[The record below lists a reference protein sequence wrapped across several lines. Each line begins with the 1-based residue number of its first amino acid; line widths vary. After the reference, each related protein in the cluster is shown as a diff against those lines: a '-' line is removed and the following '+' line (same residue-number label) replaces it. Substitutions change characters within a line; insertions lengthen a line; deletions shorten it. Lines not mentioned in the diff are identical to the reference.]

1 MNIELWRN
9 VKIVDTSAT
18 ATKRLIKIIAV
29 GLVTA
34 ILLGTTIGHTKQMD
48 NTEIEY
54 LKKRIKKHEGYKELP
69 YNLKYTRKR
78 VEGGEIQAEIIK
90 ENFQTGGFGHKILKG
105 EKAPEGGYTKE
116 YWEGVFEKDFK
127 NAHDGALK
135 LLGDSNVHPTAV
147 GIVTEMV
154 YQMGYN
160 GVSTFKNTLKLI
172 KDGRYQDA
180 SIEMLDSKWAQQ
192 PEGRAVDLS
201 KIMKSLEA
209 NIQ

>member
-1 MNIELWRN
+1 M
-9 VKIVDTSAT
+9 
-18 ATKRLIKIIAV
+18 IAV

-78 VEGGEIQAEIIK
+78 VEGGEIQAEVIK
-90 ENFQTGGFGHKILKG
+90 ENFQTGGYGHKILKG
-105 EKAPEGGYTKE
+105 EKEPEGGYTRE
-116 YWEGVFEKDFK
+116 YWESVFEKDFEK
-127 NAHDGALK
+127 AHNGALK
-135 LLGDSNVHPTAV
+135 LLGDNINPVAV

-160 GVSTFKNTLKLI
+160 GVSKFKETLRLI
-172 KDGRYQDA
+172 NNENYYEA
-180 SIEMLDSKWAQQ
+180 SDEMLDSNWAHQT
-192 PEGRAVDLS
+192 PERALKLS
-201 KIMKSLEA
+201 KILR
-209 NIQ
+209 NI